1 MAKGSSAPL
10 FISNQ
15 EVGEAIKLAG
25 IDLSRGTLEMIPVSR
40 LSIDPEVQ
48 RYQLDMRKVERF
60 KRNYN
65 ALALGIV
72 TVSRRNQITEVI
84 LDGWHRWQLQKEM
97 TDNQGSLL
105 CLVFEDLTPAEESIL
120 FLALNDGNKPNLLE
134 KFRQELRAEDPEAVG
149 INGIVRQFGLVV
161 APGGA
166 GSGTLQCVGALR
178 SIWRTSLAHEYEPNL
193 LDLSLR
199 SVTNAWGTENAA
211 LQGILIHGIALFLA
225 KHGDKI
231 DFQSFVA
238 RLKEYPGGPLTLL
251 TKARANADTRG
262 SRMPHS
268 VADLLT
274 DWYSKKRGN
283 RKLPAWEAR

>member
-1 MAKGSSAPL
+1 MAKSAPL
-10 FISNQ
+10 FSSTEDI
-15 EVGEAIKLAG
+15 GEAIQLAG
-25 IDLSRGTLEMIPVSR
+25 IDLSRGRLEMIPVSR

-60 KRNYN
+60 KKKYN
-65 ALALGIV
+65 PLALGIV

-84 LDGWHRWQLQKEM
+84 LDGWHRWQLQKEV
-97 TDNQGSLL
+97 TSNQGSLL

-134 KFRQELRAEDPEAVG
+134 KFRQELRSDDEEAVG
-149 INGIVRQFGLVV
+149 INAIVRSLGLSVE
-161 APGGA
+161 PGGA
-166 GSGTLQCVGALR
+166 QGTLQCVGALR
-178 SIWRTSLAHEYEPNL
+178 QIWRQSVQHEYEPNL

-199 SVTNAWGTENAA
+199 SVTHAWGTENAA
-211 LQGILIHGIALFLA
+211 LQGILIHGVAMFLA

-231 DFQSFVA
+231 DWDAFVL
-238 RLKEYPGGPLTLL
+238 RLKEYPGGPLGLL

-283 RKLPAWEAR
+283 RKLPAWSAR